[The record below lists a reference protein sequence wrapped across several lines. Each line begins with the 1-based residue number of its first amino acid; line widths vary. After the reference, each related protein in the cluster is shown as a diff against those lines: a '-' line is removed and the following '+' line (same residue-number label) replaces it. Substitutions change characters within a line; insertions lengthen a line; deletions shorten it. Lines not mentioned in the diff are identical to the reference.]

1 MRTWVKVTI
10 GTVVLA
16 AVAFAA
22 LAGTGAYYFMRHL
35 EVRSTPEAD
44 TLREFDAIR
53 ARYGTRE
60 PLVTLVKPEA
70 GDIRLNRTDHP
81 QGLRASTLHVLTWTS
96 DDGKRLQTDVP
107 LWLMRFST
115 VNVLSKLGVAPDKF
129 RLTVHDVERYGP
141 GIVADYRRPGR
152 NHALIWVE

>member
-10 GTVVLA
+10 GGVVLA
-16 AVAFAA
+16 VVAFAA

-35 EVRSTPEAD
+35 EIRNSPEVD
-44 TLREFDAIR
+44 ILKEFDAIR

-60 PLVTLVKPEA
+60 PLVTLVKPET
-70 GDIRLNRTDHP
+70 GDIRLNRTEHP
-81 QGLRASTLHVLTWTS
+81 QGRRASTMHVLTWNT
-96 DDGKRLQTDVP
+96 DGERMQADLP

-115 VNVLSKLGVAPDKF
+115 VNVLSKLGVAPEKF
-129 RLTVHDVERYGP
+129 RLTVHDVEKYGP

-152 NHALIWVE
+152 NHVLMWVE